1 MPRQARIVIP
11 ELAHHITQ
19 RGNYR
24 QNIFDNEGNYK
35 QYAKWINEYAKEN
48 NVDILAYCL
57 MSNHVHFIAIPKK
70 KEDLSKVF
78 KTVHMRYSHYLNR
91 QRSVK
96 GHLWQGRFY
105 SCILGD
111 SHLYRAI
118 RYTEN
123 NPVRAKIVK
132 NAWEYE
138 WSSAKDHAGYRNN
151 KPLIELGKYKTIEK
165 KEWKD
170 YLREDDPEMAA
181 DIRLKTNRG
190 LVIGTDKC
198 IKKLEE
204 ALNRSLKCLKQ
215 GRPRKD
221 R

>member
-1 MPRQARIVIP
+1 MPRQSRIVIP

-24 QNIFDNEGNYK
+24 QNIFDNEGDYK
-35 QYAKWINEYAKEN
+35 QYSEWISEYAEEN

-57 MSNHVHFIAIPKK
+57 MSNHVHFIVIPKK
-70 KEDLSKVF
+70 EEDLSKVF

-91 QRSVK
+91 QRLVK

-105 SCILGD
+105 SCVLGD

-151 KPLIELGKYKTIEK
+151 KSLIKLCKYKTIEK

-170 YLREDDPEMAA
+170 YLREDDSEMAA

-190 LVIGTDKC
+190 LVIGTDKF
-198 IKKLEE
+198 IKKIEGTLK
-204 ALNRSLKCLKQ
+204 RSLKCLKQ

-221 R
+221 K